1 MINPNSC
8 DSEGNTPLHIAAS
21 RGLLEEVIWLCEKL
35 GAKLSVRNRHNL
47 TPFDLARLSGNQ
59 KIIDY
64 LQCKKKEILTKDA
77 QNSSAV
83 WIYVHLPF

>member
-21 RGLLEEVIWLCEKL
+21 RGLLEVVMWLCEEL

-47 TPFDLARLSGNQ
+47 TPFDLARLSGKQ
-59 KIIDY
+59 KVMD
-64 LQCKKKEILTKDA
+64 
-77 QNSSAV
+77 
-83 WIYVHLPF
+83 IYCVRKRNLIKTTLCQPVNVAWTIGTL

>member
-21 RGLLEEVIWLCEKL
+21 RGLLEVVMWLCEEL

-47 TPFDLARLSGNQ
+47 TPFDLARLSGKQ
-59 KIIDY
+59 KVMDY
-64 LQCKKKEILTKDA
+64 LLCKKKEILIKTTLCQPVNVA
-77 QNSSAV
+77 
-83 WIYVHLPF
+83 WTIGTL